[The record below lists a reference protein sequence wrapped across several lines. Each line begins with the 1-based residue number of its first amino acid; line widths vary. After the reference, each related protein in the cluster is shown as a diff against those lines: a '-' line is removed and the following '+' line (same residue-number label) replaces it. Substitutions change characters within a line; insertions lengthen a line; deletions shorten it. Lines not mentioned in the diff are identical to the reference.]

1 MKNAASLR
9 KNKLFSL
16 LLLFVV
22 WVTSYAQENPNLHIK
37 VNKNAD
43 NTVDF
48 YYEKEAV
55 GSFIV
60 SLNFSKLE
68 NAENDSIPKFNV
80 TANSGFLFKLKPL
93 VKSKKID
100 FFYSYNVTQGY
111 LNPKI
116 DSALTY
122 ELPFKE
128 GKKVKIYWGTRP
140 GISPDKW
147 KKYIVYS
154 NSQDSVFTMRKGVV
168 VFLRT
173 LTRFDKDKTSQEV
186 KKVAVKEIVVEH
198 ADGTF
203 ASYSGIKENSIA
215 VKVGQNINSH
225 DYLGL
230 MDKSSGGRYGLTFD
244 IYYHES
250 DDKNYRGNLVAVN
263 PNFLTQNGIEKLENK
278 KEYEVKYN

>member
-1 MKNAASLR
+1 MKNTIASG

-16 LLLFVV
+16 LLLFVI

-37 VNKNAD
+37 ANKNAD

-48 YYEKEAV
+48 YYEKGAV

-93 VKSKKID
+93 NKNKKID

-116 DSALTY
+116 NSALTY
-122 ELPFKE
+122 ELPFKN

-140 GISPDKW
+140 GISPDRW

-154 NSQDSVFTMRKGVV
+154 NNQDSVFTMRKGVV

-173 LTRFDKDKTSQEV
+173 LTRFDKDETAQET

-198 ADGTF
+198 SDGTF
-203 ASYSGIKENSIA
+203 ASYSGIEENSIA

-230 MDKSSGGRYGLTFD
+230 MDKSNGGRYSLTFD
-244 IYYHES
+244 IYYHEA
-250 DDKNYRGNLVAVN
+250 DTEEFRGNLVAVN
-263 PNFLTQNGIEKLENK
+263 PIFLTQNGSEKLENK
-278 KEYEVKYN
+278 KEYVVKHN